1 LKCNNSFVPLSS
13 GTFPK
18 EKTKENDQKGRKK
31 RKKESPFFRAKEQL
45 CQGFC
50 Q

>member
-1 LKCNNSFVPLSS
+1 LFSVAFAPPLI
-13 GTFPK
+13 PK

-45 CQGFC
+45 CQGF
-50 Q
+50 